1 MEGIQFCGE
10 FFPRSSS
17 DNAVEQR
24 FQISIETCG
33 TYSTVQYLNA
43 CESRMLHTNTILLLL
58 GRAGPRNTLRRRSGG
73 TGKCGAV
80 NSGGAASLAVA
91 KMTETHVNPGVCCQM
106 RKHRNPI
113 RCYALF
119 THPSVPGSMG
129 HSGLLKP
136 LLWNYLWLFGNKITY
151 LGQGAERT
159 RTFETSSSQPSF
171 QERVPGNPKPLAPHL
186 YDLLYSTSKAS
197 KHLPSS
203 WILAADV
210 VGRCIAIPLSMQG
223 PICRSICVA
232 CCSFDLVTP
241 CESTHQFL
249 MSLPH

>member
-1 MEGIQFCGE
+1 MEGIQFRGE
-10 FFPRSSS
+10 FFLRWSS
-17 DNAVEQR
+17 DNAVERR

-119 THPSVPGSMG
+119 THLSVPGSMG

-136 LLWNYLWLFGNKITY
+136 LLWNYLCY
-151 LGQGAERT
+151 LATRSRIWGKEQKELAHLRQAQVSRRFRNAYRAILGLSHRICMICCIVLPRRQNTFLQVGSLLRT
-159 RTFETSSSQPSF
+159 
-171 QERVPGNPKPLAPHL
+171 L
-186 YDLLYSTSKAS
+186 
-197 KHLPSS
+197 
-203 WILAADV
+203 
-210 VGRCIAIPLSMQG
+210 
-223 PICRSICVA
+223 
-232 CCSFDLVTP
+232 
-241 CESTHQFL
+241 
-249 MSLPH
+249 